1 MIWYGIIW
9 VWYDEMW
16 SGMKSDII
24 WSWETEMMY
33 DDMKLYDIIKYDVI
47 WYGMILWWE
56 KEMTWYDRT

>member
-1 MIWYGIIW
+1 M
-9 VWYDEMW
+9 WYDEMW

-47 WYGMILWWE
+47 WYGMIWWWE

>member
-1 MIWYGIIW
+1 M
-9 VWYDEMW
+9 WYDEMW
-16 SGMKSDII
+16 SDMKSDII

-33 DDMKLYDIIKYDVI
+33 DDMKLYDIIKDDVI

>member
-1 MIWYGIIW
+1 M
-9 VWYDEMW
+9 WYDEMW

-33 DDMKLYDIIKYDVI
+33 DDMKLNDIIKYDVI
-47 WYGMILWWE
+47 WWYGMILWWE